1 MLNNVLN
8 LGESKDG
15 NRIKQGDQSIMRYVL
30 ADSNDDNLQLNG
42 KKAVIYLYNNN
53 GVAYRE
59 ETTVNENVVDVVI
72 KSVLPAD
79 HYTLEIIVDD
89 KYIFPSDN
97 KTKIEVTN
105 SVLGKGT
112 TEIVEQNLYGD
123 LIEYG
128 INNHLFDNFKGD
140 AGEPGK
146 NGSDGKPFTYEDLTE
161 EQKQD
166 LASYVPVKD
175 IPDSH
180 IIDVIKQ
187 DYADGIG
194 ELDVLFV
201 NFKNQDIFYPVVF
214 SKKSYDPN
222 SNVSYEEWKN
232 NTIKIINNYAIQADV
247 QSSKELYEKALEDRN
262 DFFGFSLPPFP
273 IYYTIEMP
281 DYNVDDTKYLSNNY
295 LMSTGLIG
303 VGDKGTLTARLEYN
317 GQPIEQNKVVVEF
330 E

>member
-30 ADSNDDNLQLNG
+30 ADSNDDNLQLSG

-97 KTKIEVTN
+97 KTKIEVTS

-112 TEIVEQNLYGD
+112 TEIEEKNLYGEIID
-123 LIEYG
+123 YG
-128 INNHLFDNFKGD
+128 VKNSLFDSFKGEQ
-140 AGEPGK
+140 GQ
-146 NGSDGKPFTYEDLTE
+146 SLTYEDLTE

-214 SKKSYDPN
+214 SKKSYVPN
-222 SNVSYEEWKN
+222 DIFSYEEWKN
-232 NTIKIINNYAIQADV
+232 GRIKNINDYAIQTNV
-247 QSSKELYEKALEDRN
+247 QTSKELYERAIEERG
-262 DFFGFSLPPFP
+262 DFFSLLLPPFP

-281 DYNVDDTKYLSNNY
+281 DYGVDDTNYISNNY
-295 LMSTGLIG
+295 LTRIGLIG

-317 GQPIEQNKVVVEF
+317 SQPIEQNKVVIEF